1 MYTQLF
7 CGKASIYEKGR
18 PNISREALDYLFSII
33 PTNAVFADVGAGTG
47 KFTSLIAKR
56 GNFIYAVEP
65 NDEMRTILT
74 NKLNKYRNVKILGT
88 CAEKTGIS
96 DQSVDVIV
104 AATSLHWFDLSAFK
118 LECSR
123 ILKSGGIIVAIYN
136 PLKTELRKVTK
147 VYKDNIATDYLC
159 KMGCKIIEFPN
170 SLYYPRDRFI
180 AYYLSHSSSPSPND
194 IEFTSALRE
203 LNLKF
208 DLYKI
213 DDYYLFDF
221 VTVMY
226 ICENFTE

>member
-18 PNISREALDYLFSII
+18 PEISREALEYLYSII
-33 PTNAVFADVGAGTG
+33 PTDAVFVDVGAGTG

-65 NDEMRTILT
+65 NEEMRTVLT
-74 NKLNKYRNVKILGT
+74 IKLKKYPNVKILGT
-88 CAEKTGIS
+88 CAEKTGIP

-104 AATSLHWFDLSAFK
+104 AVTALHWFDLSAFK
-118 LECSR
+118 LECHR
-123 ILKSGGIIVAIYN
+123 ILKQGGMIIVVYN
-136 PLKTELRKVTK
+136 PLKTELRKVTND
-147 VYKDNIATDYLC
+147 YKKNIAADC
-159 KMGCKIIEFPN
+159 FFKMGCEIIEFPN
-170 SLYYPRDRFI
+170 SLYYPRDKFI
-180 AYYLSHSSSPSPND
+180 AYHLSHSSSPTPND
-194 IEFTSALRE
+194 MEFTSVLRE

-213 DDYYLFDF
+213 DNSYLFDF

-226 ICENFTE
+226 ISKDFTE